1 MYISANPLDAASNA
15 SKAGTSSPAAN
26 TLISSL
32 PSVASLTLTAILS
45 GEVPKP
51 GRFLGHVVT
60 IFNLLIFFEIDGVDS
75 AEPITIDE
83 AAPRRKFL
91 LPNFIFFL
99 IFFPEIKFKI

>member
-15 SKAGTSSPAAN
+15 PKAGTSSPAAK

-32 PSVASLTLTAILS
+32 PSVASFTLTAILS
-45 GEVPKP
+45 GDVPKP

-60 IFNLLIFFEIDGVDS
+60 IFNLLIFFEIAGVEKAD
-75 AEPITIDE
+75 PIAIDD

-91 LPNFIFFL
+91 LPNFLFFRIFFL
-99 IFFPEIKFKI
+99 K